1 MPNIEFKIECVE
13 HNEDDSYGKYQVGP
27 LESGYGTTIGNA
39 LRRVLLSSLP
49 GAAVTAISI
58 DGVSHEFSTIPG
70 MNEDVT
76 ELILN
81 IKAIRT
87 RLLVPERRSMV
98 LQAKAD
104 QTGPVYASDLICDSG
119 LEISNPDLFIGT
131 LNGKSDVHI
140 TMNVDRGV
148 GYRDSDANKDPG
160 AEIGVIAIDSIFSPV
175 RRVNYYKENARV
187 GDVTDLDMLI
197 LEVETDGTLPT
208 YDAISYAARCLI
220 KHLEK
225 FIYIN
230 DILAKTD
237 EQKDSGTTV
246 KDETLDRPID
256 ELNFSVRTYNCLK
269 RANIH
274 TLRDLV
280 AWKES
285 DLSNVRN
292 LGDKSLTELKDKMK
306 ELELSFA
313 PED

>member
-13 HNEDDSYGKYQVGP
+13 HNEGDSYGKYQVGP

-148 GYRDSDANKDPG
+148 GYRDADANKDPG

-208 YDAISYAARCLI
+208 YDAIAYAARCLI

>member
-1 MPNIEFKIECVE
+1 MQNIEFKIECVE
-13 HNEDDSYGKYQVGP
+13 HNAGDSYGKYQVGP

-119 LEISNPDLFIGT
+119 LEIANPDLFIGT

-187 GDVTDLDMLI
+187 GDVTDLDMLF
-197 LEVETDGTLPT
+197 LEVETDGSLTT
-208 YDAISYAARCLI
+208 MQAITYAARCLI

-225 FIYIN
+225 FIYLN
-230 DILAKTD
+230 DILAKSD
-237 EQKDSGTTV
+237 EQNDPATTV

-313 PED
+313 PEE

>member
-1 MPNIEFKIECVE
+1 MQNIEFKIECIE
-13 HNEDDSYGKYQVGP
+13 QTKDNSYGKYQIGP

-49 GAAVTAISI
+49 GSAVTAIHI

-87 RLLVPERRSMV
+87 RLLVPERRTMV
-98 LQAKAD
+98 LQTKAD
-104 QTGPVYASDLICDSG
+104 QTGPIYAADLVCDSG
-119 LEISNPDLFIGT
+119 LEVANPDLFIGT

-140 TMNVDRGV
+140 TMNVEHGV
-148 GYRDSDANKDPG
+148 GYRDADANKDPG
-160 AEIGVIAIDSIFSPV
+160 AEIGVIAIDSIFSPI

-187 GDVTDLDMLI
+187 GDVTDLDMLY
-197 LEVETDGTLPT
+197 LEVQTDGTLST
-208 YDAISYAARCLI
+208 ERAIYHAAKYLI
-220 KHLEK
+220 KYLDK
-225 FIYIN
+225 FMVIN
-230 DILAKTD
+230 DFLSKSD
-237 EQKDSGTTV
+237 EQKDSGTAV